1 MVPTLLEVSENLGNP
16 SMHGITAKS
25 MRLYYRRIPSGYL
38 TPKSVKFRR
47 RLGKLYSHIL
57 KRGFFVATQ
66 VETRTISCRNFLEK
80 MVWRISAL
88 LQSRQKWTLPCK
100 NLAVGDIVQISTE
113 NSPRNTWPLRRVF
126 EVLLDRKGLVRCAK
140 VKVKRTV
147 VERPIDKLCLHLE
160 AWAFPPKWLSC
171 ISRLHLIEDSWKRY
185 LELIQLKHKC
195 FARTPHLGAGM

>member
-1 MVPTLLEVSENLGNP
+1 MMVPNLLEVSENLGNP

-47 RLGKLYSHIL
+47 RLGKLYSHVL
-57 KRGFFVATQ
+57 KRGFFVVTQ
-66 VETRTISCRNFLEK
+66 VETRTISCWNFWKRWSGEYLP
-80 MVWRISAL
+80 L
-88 LQSRQKWTLPCK
+88 LHSRQKWTLLCK

-113 NSPRNTWPLRRVF
+113 NSPRNKWPLRRVF
-126 EVLLDRKGLVRCAK
+126 EVLLDRKGVVRCAK
-140 VKVKRTV
+140 VKVKRTF

-171 ISRLHLIEDSWKRY
+171 ISRLYLIEDSWKKY
-185 LELIQLKHKC
+185 
-195 FARTPHLGAGM
+195 